1 MAWNSGDFGVEFE
14 YVFGFIDPES
24 GVKISRDAFTAMVYY
39 LIKDRFTPYVRYE
52 YLNPN
57 QDLDNDEANQFIY
70 GVNINIDRGLF
81 VKMEF
86 NTVTAQRENQR
97 FKGKAYTEFK
107 AAVAI
112 GF

>member
-1 MAWNSGDFGVEFE
+1 
-14 YVFGFIDPES
+14 
-24 GVKISRDAFTAMVYY
+24 MVYY

-57 QDLDNDEANQFIY
+57 QDLDNDEAKQFIY

-86 NTVTAQRENQR
+86 NTVTGQRENQR
-97 FKGKAYTEFK
+97 FKGKTFTEFK